1 MDGASAAEL
10 AQHAQM
16 RRQPVVLDPD
26 ADSVLRVIDA
36 LSSVT
41 AGAPDASA
49 TTPTS
54 KTFPSPS

>member
-1 MDGASAAEL
+1 
-10 AQHAQM
+10 M

-41 AGAPDASA
+41 EGAPQPA
-49 TTPTS
+49 
-54 KTFPSPS
+54 